1 MISFNQFI
9 NLKEALSLDDPLAQ
23 STLKI
28 IDKSQLHI
36 AFKFTIDNNKYKILI
51 ELKPQIIY
59 KKRIL
64 NELNLIT
71 ITLTANDSYRLTN
84 EMGMQANTVYNM
96 LLNAIKQ
103 ANDHFGE
110 NNIDGYTF
118 SGAQSEQDIMYDKL
132 MKRFAPNLIT
142 WSRSIF
148 LKPEAVQ
155 KLKDKNPDL
164 IEDIN
169 NHIHQST
176 SEREMNI
183 QQNKEYKSRVKS
195 RQRSLRSQQP

>member
-1 MISFNQFI
+1 MISFHQFR
-9 NLKEALSLDDPLAQ
+9 LKEALSLTDPLAQ
-23 STLKI
+23 SILKI

-36 AFKFTIDNNKYKILI
+36 ALKFTIDNNKYKILI

>member
-1 MISFNQFI
+1 MISFQKFLA
-9 NLKEALSLDDPLAQ
+9 LKEALSLDDPLAQ

-51 ELKPQIIY
+51 ELKPRIIY

-71 ITLTANDSYRLTN
+71 IILQANDSYHLTN
-84 EMGMQANTVYNM
+84 KLGMQANIVYNM
-96 LLNAIKQ
+96 LLNSIKQ
-103 ANDHFGE
+103 AHDHFGE
-110 NNIDGYTF
+110 NNIEGYEF
-118 SGAQSEQDIMYDKL
+118 SGAQSEQDIMYHKL
-132 MKRFAPNLIT
+132 MKRFAPNLII
-142 WSRSIF
+142 WSPSIF

-155 KLKDKNPDL
+155 KLKDQNPDL

-176 SEREMNI
+176 SQREKYI
-183 QQNKEYKSRVKS
+183 QQNKEYKSREK
-195 RQRSLRSQQP
+195 LRRRQQP

>member
-1 MISFNQFI
+1 MISFHQFR
-9 NLKEALSLDDPLAQ
+9 LKEALSLDDPLAQ
-23 STLKI
+23 SILKI

-36 AFKFTIDNNKYKILI
+36 ALKFTIDNNKYKILI

-148 LKPEAVQ
+148 LKPETIQ
-155 KLKDKNPDL
+155 KIKDKNPDL
-164 IEDIN
+164 INQIN
-169 NHIHQST
+169 DHIHQST
-176 SEREMNI
+176 SEREMKI
-183 QQNKEYKSRVKS
+183 QQNKQDKNL
-195 RQRSLRSQQP
+195 QRSRRRKQP

>member
-1 MISFNQFI
+1 
-9 NLKEALSLDDPLAQ
+9 
-23 STLKI
+23 
-28 IDKSQLHI
+28 
-36 AFKFTIDNNKYKILI
+36 
-51 ELKPQIIY
+51 
-59 KKRIL
+59 
-64 NELNLIT
+64 
-71 ITLTANDSYRLTN
+71 
-84 EMGMQANTVYNM
+84 MGMQANTVYNM

-103 ANDHFGE
+103 AHDHFGE

-148 LKPEAVQ
+148 LKPETIQ
-155 KLKDKNPDL
+155 KLKDQNPDL

-176 SEREMNI
+176 SEREMKI
-183 QQNKEYKSRVKS
+183 QQDKEYKSRVKS